1 MNSQKQIIIQERRF
15 SGLVNTILNGYMGK
29 ILRVNL
35 STGILTTEPLP
46 EDIARKYIGG
56 RGLSAKIL
64 FDELKP
70 GIDPLGPENK
80 IVIASGPMPGL
91 PFSGNSRYSVC
102 AKSPLGL
109 GWGESYSGGYMA
121 PKIKQSGFDA
131 MIIEGVSKKPV
142 WLYLNQGKAELR
154 DASKYW
160 GKSTAET
167 ENGIKKELGDKDK
180 RQTSVA
186 SIGPAG
192 EKLVRYA
199 AIMNDLREAAG
210 RSGMGA
216 VMGSKKLKAWACK
229 GDMKI
234 PIHDQNKM
242 NEYVRQCVDEVK
254 KGPYIQPLHD
264 YGTVGDTDDLNA
276 GGRLPTKNF
285 SRGTF
290 EAADQLTG
298 ETLVSSGLLTGRDTC
313 WACSTNCKRVV
324 DSKEPYPLDHEL
336 GGQEYETSTALGSF
350 CLNTNRYAIA
360 KANQLCNLY
369 GLDTISTGVV
379 IAFAMEAYEKGII
392 TKEQTGGLEI
402 KWGST
407 DAILKLVEMIGQRR
421 GIGDLLGEGVWR
433 AAQKLGKGAEEF
445 ALHVKGREVPM
456 HEHRGK
462 RNVGLMYAVADR
474 GACHMEWEHDD
485 YWEAETYLKPELGL
499 IAASLPNRTLLDY
512 GPSKTKI
519 AKIQGDLWSM
529 CNSLIVCVFD
539 IYPGGGI
546 EHTTLLGI
554 LNAATGWN
562 MTIEEYMQAGERAI
576 NLTRAFNAR
585 EGLSRKDDTLP
596 KRMMEPLPDGA
607 FAGKPFGQDILDT
620 MLDSYYELRGWNKKT
635 GLPTRER
642 LQAIGLEHVA
652 NELESMKLL
661 SN

>member
-1 MNSQKQIIIQERRF
+1 
-15 SGLVNTILNGYMGK
+15 MGK

-35 STGILTTEPLP
+35 TTGKLTTEPLA
-46 EDIARKYIGG
+46 EDVARKYIGG

-70 GIDPLGPENK
+70 GIDPLGPDNK

-102 AKSPLGL
+102 AKSPLGV

-131 MIIEGVSKKPV
+131 IIVEGVSKTPV
-142 WLYLNQGKAELR
+142 WLYINNGKAELR

-167 ENGIKKELGDKDK
+167 ENGIKKELGDTDK

-186 SIGPAG
+186 SIGQAG
-192 EKLVRYA
+192 ENLVRYA

-229 GDMKI
+229 GDTKI
-234 PIHDQNKM
+234 PIHDQKKM
-242 NEYVRQCVDEVK
+242 NEYVRQCVSEVK

-336 GGQEYETSTALGSF
+336 GGQEYETSTAFGSF
-350 CLNTNRYAIA
+350 CLNTDRYSIA

-379 IAFAMEAYEKGII
+379 VGFAMEAYEKGII
-392 TKEQTGGLEI
+392 TKDQTGGLEI
-402 KWGST
+402 KWGSA
-407 DAILKLVEMIGQRR
+407 DAILKLIEMIGQRR

-433 AAQKLGKGAEEF
+433 ASQKLGKGAEEF
-445 ALHVKGREVPM
+445 AMHVKGREVPM

-485 YWEAETYLKPELGL
+485 YWEADTFLKPELGL
-499 IAASLPNRTLLDY
+499 VAASLPNRTLLDY

-529 CNSLIVCVFD
+529 CNSLVVCVFD

-554 LNAATGWN
+554 MNAATGWN

-635 GLPTRER
+635 GLPTRDR
-642 LQAIGLEHVA
+642 LQAIGLNDVA
-652 NELESMKLL
+652 NELDKMKLL

>member
-1 MNSQKQIIIQERRF
+1 M
-15 SGLVNTILNGYMGK
+15 NGYMGK

-35 STGILTTEPLP
+35 TTGKLTTEPLS
-46 EDIARKYIGG
+46 EDVARKYVGG

-70 GIDPLGPENK
+70 GIDPLGPDNK

-91 PFSGNSRYSVC
+91 PFSGNSRFSVC
-102 AKSPLGL
+102 AKSPLGI

-121 PKIKQSGFDA
+121 PKLKQSGFDA
-131 MIIEGVSKKPV
+131 IIVEGISKTPV
-142 WLYLNQGKAELR
+142 WLYLNNGKAELR

-167 ENGIKKELGDKDK
+167 ENGIKKELGDTDK

-186 SIGPAG
+186 SIGQAG

-210 RSGMGA
+210 RSGLGA

-229 GDMKI
+229 GNMKI
-234 PIHDQNKM
+234 PIHDEKKM
-242 NEYVRQCVDEVK
+242 KEYVRQCVSEVK

-285 SRGTF
+285 QRGTF

-336 GGQEYETSTALGSF
+336 GGQEYETSTSFGSF
-350 CLNTNRYAIA
+350 CLNTDRYAIA

-379 IAFAMEAYEKGII
+379 VAFAMEAYEKGII
-392 TKEQTGGLEI
+392 TKEQTGGLEV
-402 KWGST
+402 KWGSKE
-407 DAILKLVEMIGQRR
+407 AILKLVEMIGQRQ

-445 ALHVKGREVPM
+445 AMHVKGREVPM

-485 YWEAETYLKPELGL
+485 YW
-499 IAASLPNRTLLDY
+499 
-512 GPSKTKI
+512 
-519 AKIQGDLWSM
+519 
-529 CNSLIVCVFD
+529 
-539 IYPGGGI
+539 
-546 EHTTLLGI
+546 
-554 LNAATGWN
+554 
-562 MTIEEYMQAGERAI
+562 
-576 NLTRAFNAR
+576 
-585 EGLSRKDDTLP
+585 
-596 KRMMEPLPDGA
+596 
-607 FAGKPFGQDILDT
+607 
-620 MLDSYYELRGWNKKT
+620 
-635 GLPTRER
+635 
-642 LQAIGLEHVA
+642 
-652 NELESMKLL
+652 
-661 SN
+661 

>member
-1 MNSQKQIIIQERRF
+1 MP
-15 SGLVNTILNGYMGK
+15 GYMGK

-35 STGILTTEPLP
+35 SKGKISSEPLP
-46 EDIARKYIGG
+46 EDVARKYVGG
-56 RGLSAKIL
+56 RGLSAKLL

-70 GIDPLGPENK
+70 GIDPLGPDNK
-80 IVIASGPMPGL
+80 MVIASGPMPGI
-91 PFSGNSRYSVC
+91 PFAGNSRFSVC

-131 MIIEGVSKKPV
+131 IIIEGVSKTPV
-142 WLYLNQGKAELR
+142 WLYINQGKAELR

-167 ENGIKKELGDKDK
+167 ENGIKKELGDTDK

-192 EKLVRYA
+192 ENLVRFA

-229 GDMKI
+229 GSLKT
-234 PIHDQNKM
+234 PVHDEKKLK
-242 NEYVRQCVDEVK
+242 EYVRQCVSEVK

-264 YGTVGDTDDLNA
+264 YGTAGDTDDLNA
-276 GGRLPTKNF
+276 SGRLPTKNF

-290 EAADQLTG
+290 DGADKITG
-298 ETLVSSGLLTGRDTC
+298 ETIVSSGLLVGRDTC

-324 DSKEPYPLDHEL
+324 DGKEPYQLDKEL
-336 GGQEYETSTALGSF
+336 GGQEYETTAALGSF
-350 CLNTNRYAIA
+350 CLNNDMYSIA

-369 GLDTISTGVV
+369 GMDTISTGVV
-379 IAFAMEAYEKGII
+379 IAFAMEAYERGIL
-392 TKEQTGGLEI
+392 TKQQTGGLEI
-402 KWGST
+402 KWGSP
-407 DAILKLVEMIGQRR
+407 DAVIKLVEKIGKRED
-421 GIGDLLGEGVWR
+421 IGDLLAEGVWR
-433 AAQKLGKGAEEF
+433 ASRKLGKGAEEF
-445 ALHVKGREVPM
+445 AMHVKGREVPM

-499 IAASLPNRTLLDY
+499 IAASLPDRTLLDY

-519 AKIQGDLWSM
+519 AKIQADLWSM
-529 CNSLIVCVFD
+529 CNSLVVCVFD

-554 LNAATGWN
+554 LNAATGWD
-562 MTIEEYMQAGERAI
+562 MTMEEYMQVGERAI
-576 NLTRAFNAR
+576 DLTRAFNAR
-585 EGLSRKDDTLP
+585 EGLTRKDDQLP

-607 FAGKPFGQDILDT
+607 FAGKPFSQEILDT
-620 MLDSYYELRGWNKKT
+620 MLDNYYELRGWDKKT
-635 GLPTRER
+635 GLPTRAKLET
-642 LQAIGLEHVA
+642 IGLGAVA
-652 NELESMKLL
+652 DQLDKMNRLPF
-661 SN
+661 